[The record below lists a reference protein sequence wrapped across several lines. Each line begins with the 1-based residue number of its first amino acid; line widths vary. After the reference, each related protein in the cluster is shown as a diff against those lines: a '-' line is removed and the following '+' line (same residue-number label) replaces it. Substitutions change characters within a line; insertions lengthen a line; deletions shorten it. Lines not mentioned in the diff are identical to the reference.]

1 MRNNCPT
8 APVIATLSFCLV
20 TMAAPAFAQL
30 AATSPFLPANAV
42 VVSTTTP
49 VESTTIELRGV
60 VPTPNG
66 PLFSIYNVTR
76 KTSTYAGLN
85 EQASWGSGGS
95 FVVRSY
101 KQIGDQDQV
110 TIEYQGQTQTIST
123 KSPKVAVPARGGAVN
138 PVGAAPAAAVNN
150 GAPGG
155 RGGGGGPGG
164 AGFGGPGGVGGPG
177 GGGGRGAGGP
187 GGAGGFAGAGGAGG
201 GGRGGGAA
209 GGAPNGAFGAAGGA
223 ADGAGADAAP
233 ATPITANQ
241 AAGLADA
248 VAKAQQARASA
259 LANPTATAT
268 PTAPAAPAQGG
279 GGGRG
284 GRGGN

>member
-1 MRNNCPT
+1 MRNNCATP
-8 APVIATLSFCLV
+8 PSIASLSFCLV
-20 TMAAPAFAQL
+20 ALAAPAFAQL

-42 VVSTTTP
+42 VVSSATP
-49 VESTTIELRGV
+49 AESTTIELRGV

-66 PLFSIYNVTR
+66 PLFSVYNVSR
-76 KTSTYAGLN
+76 KTSTYAALN
-85 EQASWGSGGS
+85 EQASWGSGGAGGS

-123 KSPKVAVPARGGAVN
+123 KSPKVAVASRGGAAN
-138 PVGAAPAAAVNN
+138 PVGAAPAAAGNT
-150 GAPGG
+150 APAAGGG

-164 AGFGGPGGVGGPG
+164 GGFGGGGAA
-177 GGGGRGAGGP
+177 GGGRGAGGP
-187 GGAGGFAGAGGAGG
+187 GGAGGFAGGGGA

-223 ADGAGADAAP
+223 AAGGADAAA
-233 ATPITANQ
+233 ATPISANQ
-241 AAGLADA
+241 AATLADA

-259 LANPTATAT
+259 LANPPATAT
-268 PTAPAAPAQGG
+268 PAAPAAPAAGGG

-284 GRGGN
+284 ARGGN

>member
-1 MRNNCPT
+1 MRNNCATTP
-8 APVIATLSFCLV
+8 ALATLSFCLV
-20 TMAAPAFAQL
+20 ALAAPAFAQL

-76 KTSTYAGLN
+76 KTSTYAALN
-85 EQASWGSGGS
+85 EQGSWGSGGAGGS

-123 KSPKVAVPARGGAVN
+123 KSPKVAVAARGGAVN
-138 PVGAAPAAAVNN
+138 PVGAAPAAAVNV
-150 GAPGG
+150 APAIGGG
-155 RGGGGGPGG
+155 RGGGGGGGGGG
-164 AGFGGPGGVGGPG
+164 AP
-177 GGGGRGAGGP
+177 GGGRGAGGP
-187 GGAGGFAGAGGAGG
+187 GGAGGFAGGGGGG

-209 GGAPNGAFGAAGGA
+209 GGAPNGAFGAAGGVVA
-223 ADGAGADAAP
+223 GGADAAA
-233 ATPITANQ
+233 ATPISANQ
-241 AAGLADA
+241 AASLADA

-268 PTAPAAPAQGG
+268 PAAPAAPAQGG

>member
-1 MRNNCPT
+1 MRNNCATTP
-8 APVIATLSFCLV
+8 ALATLSFCLV
-20 TMAAPAFAQL
+20 ALAAPAFAQL

-76 KTSTYAGLN
+76 KTSTYAALN
-85 EQASWGSGGS
+85 EQGSWGSGGAGGS

-123 KSPKVAVPARGGAVN
+123 KSPKVAVAARGGAVN
-138 PVGAAPAAAVNN
+138 PVGAAPAAAVNV
-150 GAPGG
+150 APAI
-155 RGGGGGPGG
+155 GGGGAP
-164 AGFGGPGGVGGPG
+164 
-177 GGGGRGAGGP
+177 GGGRGAGGP
-187 GGAGGFAGAGGAGG
+187 GGAGGFAGGG
-201 GGRGGGAA
+201 GGGGAA
-209 GGAPNGAFGAAGGA
+209 GGAPNGAFGAAGGVVA
-223 ADGAGADAAP
+223 GGADAAA
-233 ATPITANQ
+233 ATPISANQ
-241 AAGLADA
+241 AASLADA

-268 PTAPAAPAQGG
+268 PAAPAAPAQGG

>member
-1 MRNNCPT
+1 MRINCATTP
-8 APVIATLSFCLV
+8 AIATLSFGLV
-20 TMAAPAFAQL
+20 ALAAPGFAQL

-85 EQASWGSGGS
+85 EQASWGSGGAGGS

-101 KQIGDQDQV
+101 RQIGDQDQV
-110 TIEYQGQTQTIST
+110 TIEYQGQTQIIST
-123 KSPKVAVPARGGAVN
+123 KSPKVAVAGRGGAVN
-138 PVGAAPAAAVNN
+138 PVGAAPAAPTNA
-150 GAPGG
+150 APGG
-155 RGGGGGPGG
+155 RGGGPGGGGGFGGPGG
-164 AGFGGPGGVGGPG
+164 AGGP

-187 GGAGGFAGAGGAGG
+187 GGAGGFAGAGGPGG
-201 GGRGGGAA
+201 GGR
-209 GGAPNGAFGAAGGA
+209 GGAPNGAFGAAGGQ
-223 ADGAGADAAP
+223 DGAGGTDAAA
-233 ATPITANQ
+233 ATPISANQ
-241 AAGLADA
+241 AASLADA

-259 LANPTATAT
+259 LANPTATTTT
-268 PTAPAAPAQGG
+268 PAAPAAPAQGG
-279 GGGRG
+279 GGGGRG

>member
-1 MRNNCPT
+1 MRNNCATTP
-8 APVIATLSFCLV
+8 ALATLSFCLV
-20 TMAAPAFAQL
+20 ALAAPAFAQL

-76 KTSTYAGLN
+76 KTSTYAALN
-85 EQASWGSGGS
+85 EQGSWGSGGAGGS

-123 KSPKVAVPARGGAVN
+123 KSPKVAVAARGGAVN
-138 PVGAAPAAAVNN
+138 PVGAAPAAAVNV
-150 GAPGG
+150 APAIGGG
-155 RGGGGGPGG
+155 RGGGGGGGGG
-164 AGFGGPGGVGGPG
+164 AP
-177 GGGGRGAGGP
+177 GGGRGAGGP
-187 GGAGGFAGAGGAGG
+187 GGAGGFAGGGGGG

-209 GGAPNGAFGAAGGA
+209 GGAPNGAFGAAGGVVA
-223 ADGAGADAAP
+223 GGADAAA
-233 ATPITANQ
+233 ATPISANQ
-241 AAGLADA
+241 AASLADA

-268 PTAPAAPAQGG
+268 PAAPAAPAQGG